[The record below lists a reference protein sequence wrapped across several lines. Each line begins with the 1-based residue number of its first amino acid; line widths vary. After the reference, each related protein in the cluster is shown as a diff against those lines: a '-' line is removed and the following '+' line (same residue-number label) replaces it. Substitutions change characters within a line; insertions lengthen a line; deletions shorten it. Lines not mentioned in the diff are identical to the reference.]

1 MTIKIDSDRA
11 VINDEDDQYDFVS
24 IAKRLAPS
32 ILEAVIGEGLVIG
45 LEGQWGS
52 GKTSLL
58 NYLQRELVKGEV
70 DNIHTISVT
79 PWLNGDAA
87 SLVESVLNP
96 MTKILTEVEKA
107 RISDEKN
114 NLEEAKDKIIEVG
127 NLLNEYTQ
135 KTARNLVPFAKLI
148 EAVVPGAGV
157 ATKIL
162 ESGANTLD
170 TLKKDKTPIEL
181 KKQISEKIKELN
193 MGFVIILDDLD
204 RLEPAQAVEVVR
216 LVRSVADF
224 PNVVYLMCYDRDILA
239 QALKTGLKVKDGDLY
254 LQKIVQLT
262 FAIPLPEPFD
272 LRTQFRKGAEE
283 IYEKVTGTKPK
294 GELLVDLKSAVDRQ
308 GVGLTT
314 PREVK
319 LALNGIRFVYPS
331 IVGDV
336 YFPDFCR
343 LHLIKTTNFQ
353 LYKWLE
359 EYLAVRSILITGDG
373 SLNIGSQKKMGKRL
387 KKLLP
392 SDDIGDSQSIWNLGR
407 FIPGLERNKEADKC
421 VFSQINEKQASD
433 YMVQKRLG
441 SPLHYRFYFALTGP
455 KTVMPDA
462 EFNEILRLAHDDVP
476 QLKTNLLEK
485 AQSFRGSGKTWL
497 EHVLDRLDNNC
508 ISQLDVKTCSGL
520 IFSISDIMDKVLE
533 NDEPRAFDFG
543 VGNLAIEVVKT
554 LFSQLKELDN
564 LALEEVST
572 TIAKEGEAINWLVG
586 YFFWRQMDNH
596 GMTTENEIS
605 VSQRF
610 FTEEQLENLLD
621 ILNKRLALPKVQ
633 NTFPTLPKLSIL
645 LYAWCEISGE
655 EVVKAWLL
663 DYCKTNEGFL
673 TILNHLRHWMMSD
686 KVYYP
691 LSKKSINHFFD
702 FDNTLARLDSLVGG
716 EFDDKVKELKAAIDL
731 ARN

>member
-1 MTIKIDSDRA
+1 
-11 VINDEDDQYDFVS
+11 
-24 IAKRLAPS
+24 
-32 ILEAVIGEGLVIG
+32 
-45 LEGQWGS
+45 
-52 GKTSLL
+52 
-58 NYLQRELVKGEV
+58 
-70 DNIHTISVT
+70 
-79 PWLNGDAA
+79 
-87 SLVESVLNP
+87 
-96 MTKILTEVEKA
+96 
-107 RISDEKN
+107 
-114 NLEEAKDKIIEVG
+114 
-127 NLLNEYTQ
+127 
-135 KTARNLVPFAKLI
+135 
-148 EAVVPGAGV
+148 
-157 ATKIL
+157 
-162 ESGANTLD
+162 
-170 TLKKDKTPIEL
+170 
-181 KKQISEKIKELN
+181 
-193 MGFVIILDDLD
+193 
-204 RLEPAQAVEVVR
+204 
-216 LVRSVADF
+216 
-224 PNVVYLMCYDRDILA
+224 MCYDRDVLS

-272 LRTQFRKGAEE
+272 LRTQFRKEAEE
-283 IYEKVTGTKPK
+283 IYKKVTGTKPK

-331 IVGDV
+331 IVDDV

-343 LHLIKTTNFQ
+343 LHLIKTTNFK
-353 LYKWLE
+353 LFKWLE

-373 SLNIGSQKKMGKRL
+373 SLNIGSRKKMGKRL

-392 SDDIGDSQSIWNLGR
+392 SDDIGDSQSIWTLGI
-407 FIPGLERNKEADKC
+407 FIPGLQSNKKADKC

-433 YMVQKRLG
+433 YIMQKRLG

-462 EFNEILRLAHDDVP
+462 EFNEILRLAHDDVL
-476 QLKTNLLEK
+476 QLKTNLFEK
-485 AQSFRGSGKTWL
+485 AQSFRESGKTWL
-497 EHVLDRLDNNC
+497 EHVLDRLDNAC

-520 IFSISDIMDKVLE
+520 IFAISDIMDKALE

-554 LFSQLKELDN
+554 LFSRLKELDN

-572 TIAKEGEAINWLVG
+572 TIANEGKAINWLVG

-610 FTEEQLENLLD
+610 FTEEQLKNLLD
-621 ILNKRLALPKVQ
+621 ILNERLALPKVQ
-633 NTFPTLPKLSIL
+633 NTFPTLPKLSIF
-645 LYAWCEISGE
+645 LYAWCEISEE
-655 EVVKAWLL
+655 EVVKAWVV

-702 FDNTLARLDSLVGG
+702 FDNTLVRLDSLVGG